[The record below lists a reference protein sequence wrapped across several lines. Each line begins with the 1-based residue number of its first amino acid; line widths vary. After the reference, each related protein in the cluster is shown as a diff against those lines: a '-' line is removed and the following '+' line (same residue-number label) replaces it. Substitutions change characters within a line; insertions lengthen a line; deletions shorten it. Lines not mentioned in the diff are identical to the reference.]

1 MIKYLFRKVNLCE
14 SAANGGQNPALPRQQ
29 RTAYGHPH
37 SHLRCAFMARHPH
50 ATNETKWQQQNCPTI
65 KIQHEHSDKCHLRK
79 KQCNPHAHSHP
90 RCANVTSNRKLR
102 DQRRTPRMRNRA
114 LQAESAMETHKQCAE
129 NKIPG
134 TRMCAA
140 WHVIACYINLRESLH
155 SFMLP
160 I

>member
-14 SAANGGQNPALPRQQ
+14 SAANGGQNPAPPGNKELPTVTRTHICAARSWHVTHMQQ
-29 RTAYGHPH
+29 
-37 SHLRCAFMARHPH
+37 
-50 ATNETKWQQQNCPTI
+50 NETKWQQQNCPTI
-65 KIQHEHSDKCHLRK
+65 KIQHEHSDNCHLRK
-79 KQCNPHAHSHP
+79 KHCNPHAHSHP

>member
-1 MIKYLFRKVNLCE
+1 MNLQQT
-14 SAANGGQNPALPRQQ
+14 AARTPPPPATKNCLRSPALTSALRVHGTSPTCNKMKPNGNNK
-29 RTAYGHPH
+29 TAPQ
-37 SHLRCAFMARHPH
+37 SKF
-50 ATNETKWQQQNCPTI
+50 
-65 KIQHEHSDKCHLRK
+65 QHEHSDNCHLRK
-79 KQCNPHAHSHP
+79 KHCNPHAHSHP